1 MILVSDRLSWLEDEH
16 KRVHKLI
23 ECAEAEKAPDGFVT
37 KLKKDKLMI
46 KDEMNALRTR
56 VKDVYS

>member
-1 MILVSDRLSWLEDEH
+1 MNMSDRLSWLEDEH

-37 KLKKDKLMI
+37 KLKKDKLML
-46 KDEMNALRTR
+46 KDEMNVLRTK
-56 VKDVYS
+56 VVDMYT